1 MDVGTTDR
9 RGADVNAALSP
20 EITHRVSSLHQR
32 AESLRTQADA
42 LPELLARTYRRRAA
56 ELELEAWA
64 LEVRS
69 GAGEPV
75 AA

>member
-1 MDVGTTDR
+1 MKIQPPAEVVHR
-9 RGADVNAALSP
+9 MNQLS
-20 EITHRVSSLHQR
+20 QR
-32 AESLRTQADA
+32 AESLRSQADG

-69 GAGEPV
+69 GAGDPI